1 MKKFSESPHACVPYE
16 AISIVTF
23 EFMWVI
29 KKSFSE
35 PRKTA
40 AILENWVERMKKQN
54 TTLFEKKIPK
64 KSSFTG
70 IHEFPLKLQK

>member
-1 MKKFSESPHACVPYE
+1 MEKFTESLLPFYACVPYE

-54 TTLFEKKIPK
+54 TTLFRIN
-64 KSSFTG
+64 S
-70 IHEFPLKLQK
+70 QKF